1 MLSVIQYSFN
11 AVMPIIL
18 MILAGVLARRAGFL
32 DSVTLRKVNKFN
44 FRFNLCALMFVNIY
58 EVDSIRHIPI
68 RMGLFILL
76 VLTVLFLLGL
86 LLSGVFARER
96 FRRGVLV
103 QAQFRSNYAVIGLP
117 VVTALAGDA
126 GAQMASFL
134 QFPTIM
140 FYNFMSVIVLM
151 IFADYEAQYRL
162 YNEGPLADMRPEERE
177 KMPAPSADMDIAAIL
192 KGIAANPLIQ
202 GLTAGFAVLLLRE
215 VIPVRPDGALVFS
228 LQRDIP
234 WLYSAISSLAR
245 MATPLALVVLG
256 GQLEMKEIRGF
267 RTELIAAIVMRLIVA
282 PAIGFGL
289 ILAAVRMGY
298 LEAGPVEMAVLI
310 AVFGSPAAVSS
321 IVMSSEMGGDGH
333 LAGQIVVWTSILG
346 MVSLFFIV
354 LFMRLGGLL

>member
-32 DSVTLRKVNKFN
+32 DSVTLRNVNKFN

-58 EVDSIRHIPI
+58 EVDSIRHIPV

-76 VLTVLFLLGL
+76 VLTVLLLLGL

-177 KMPAPSADMDIAAIL
+177 KMPAPSAGMDIAAIL

-202 GLTAGFAVLLLRE
+202 GLTAGFAVLLLER
-215 VIPVRPDGALVFS
+215 
-228 LQRDIP
+228 
-234 WLYSAISSLAR
+234 Y
-245 MATPLALVVLG
+245 PLALFRHKLSRQNGDPSGSG
-256 GQLEMKEIRGF
+256 GSGRPAGDERNQRIPYRADCGCHYAFNCRAGDWIRPDPGGCQDGISGSWTG
-267 RTELIAAIVMRLIVA
+267 RN
-282 PAIGFGL
+282 
-289 ILAAVRMGY
+289 
-298 LEAGPVEMAVLI
+298 
-310 AVFGSPAAVSS
+310 GSPDCRVRLTGCSFLHCHVFRDGRRRPPCRTDCCLDQHTGYGLPVLYRIFYAAGRTAVAGKDSKK
-321 IVMSSEMGGDGH
+321 IV
-333 LAGQIVVWTSILG
+333 
-346 MVSLFFIV
+346 
-354 LFMRLGGLL
+354 

>member
-1 MLSVIQYSFN
+1 
-11 AVMPIIL
+11 
-18 MILAGVLARRAGFL
+18 
-32 DSVTLRKVNKFN
+32 
-44 FRFNLCALMFVNIY
+44 
-58 EVDSIRHIPI
+58 
-68 RMGLFILL
+68 MGLFILL

-117 VVTALAGDA
+117 VVTALAGNA

-177 KMPAPSADMDIAAIL
+177 KMPAPSAGMDIAAIL

-267 RTELIAAIVMRLIVA
+267 RTELIAAVIMRLIVA

-289 ILAAVRMGY
+289 ILAAARMGY
-298 LEAGPVEMAVLI
+298 LEVGPVEIAVLI
-310 AVFGSPAAVSS
+310 AVFGSPSAVSS

-354 LFMRLGGLL
+354 FFMRLGGLL

>member
-1 MLSVIQYSFN
+1 MQSGRPYMLSVIQYSFN

-117 VVTALAGDA
+117 VVTALAGNA

-177 KMPAPSADMDIAAIL
+177 KMPAPSAGMDIAAIL
-192 KGIAANPLIQ
+192 N
-202 GLTAGFAVLLLRE
+202 LLLRE

-234 WLYSAISSLAR
+234 WLYSAVSSLAR

-267 RTELIAAIVMRLIVA
+267 RMELIAAIVMRLIVA

-310 AVFGSPAAVSS
+310 AVFGSPAA
-321 IVMSSEMGGDGH
+321 GDGH

>member
-1 MLSVIQYSFN
+1 
-11 AVMPIIL
+11 
-18 MILAGVLARRAGFL
+18 
-32 DSVTLRKVNKFN
+32 
-44 FRFNLCALMFVNIY
+44 
-58 EVDSIRHIPI
+58 
-68 RMGLFILL
+68 
-76 VLTVLFLLGL
+76 
-86 LLSGVFARER
+86 
-96 FRRGVLV
+96 
-103 QAQFRSNYAVIGLP
+103 
-117 VVTALAGDA
+117 
-126 GAQMASFL
+126 
-134 QFPTIM
+134 M

-162 YNEGPLADMRPEERE
+162 YNEGPLADMRTEERE
-177 KMPAPSADMDIAAIL
+177 KMPAPSAGMDIAAIM
-192 KGIAANPLIQ
+192 KGILANPLIQ
-202 GLTAGFAVLLLRE
+202 GLTAGFAVLVLRE

-234 WLYSAISSLAR
+234 WLYSAVSSLAR

-354 LFMRLGGLL
+354 FFMRLGGLL

>member
-1 MLSVIQYSFN
+1 M
-11 AVMPIIL
+11 
-18 MILAGVLARRAGFL
+18 
-32 DSVTLRKVNKFN
+32 K
-44 FRFNLCALMFVNIY
+44 NIY

-177 KMPAPSADMDIAAIL
+177 KMPAPSAGMDIAAIL

-234 WLYSAISSLAR
+234 WLYSASGRPAGDERDQRIPYRADCGCHYAFNCRAGDWIRPDPGGCKDGISGSWTGGNSSTDRSVRLTVGCVLHCHVFRDGRRRPSCRTDRCLDQHTGYGLIIFYCIIHAAGRPAVDKGTVPEQLKQEQLSDRSVNSGGQAAFFLHHWLQKTEPSLAC
-245 MATPLALVVLG
+245 
-256 GQLEMKEIRGF
+256 
-267 RTELIAAIVMRLIVA
+267 
-282 PAIGFGL
+282 
-289 ILAAVRMGY
+289 
-298 LEAGPVEMAVLI
+298 
-310 AVFGSPAAVSS
+310 S
-321 IVMSSEMGGDGH
+321 H
-333 LAGQIVVWTSILG
+333 L
-346 MVSLFFIV
+346 
-354 LFMRLGGLL
+354 